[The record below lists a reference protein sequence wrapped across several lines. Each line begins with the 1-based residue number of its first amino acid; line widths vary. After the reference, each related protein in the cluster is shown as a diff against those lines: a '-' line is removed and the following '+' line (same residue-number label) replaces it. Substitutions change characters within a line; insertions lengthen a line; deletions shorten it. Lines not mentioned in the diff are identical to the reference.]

1 MKKSL
6 SLSLVLVIFFVACL
20 PLHAQEPTAQQPTA
34 QQPTSDDAAKQ
45 KAELEKNAYRL
56 LDQVIDEIQSL
67 RLPENRV
74 RIQINTADLLWDR
87 NQERARSLFQQAAEG
102 VSDFVRSAT
111 AAPSGNQRGGQQP
124 DRRAFALRQE
134 LVLAA
139 ARHDA
144 PLAYQLLAATKAPV
158 AAPAPNQNQASSD
171 PRNQRAQFNSD
182 DNLEQTLLGR
192 VAALDPKLAAQ
203 NAEQMMA
210 KGQFPRT
217 LGEVISQ
224 LHRQDEEAA
233 AKLADKTV
241 TKIQAANILTNN
253 DAANLAQSLLSAGP
267 RVAAPRDS
275 TTSTEAK
282 PPPQA
287 QQTRGPVLDTSPYT
301 DLLSTV
307 IDSAMKATPQPQ
319 NSQGVNQGR
328 GGPRGQNV
336 QLQNNQ
342 PAQPTDAQIEQ
353 NYARRLLGGLQSILP
368 TIDQLLPSRATA
380 VRQKLT
386 ELGLGDNSRSSF
398 AQAMTTLQQGNP
410 NADALVQAA
419 AAAPPPMQS
428 RLYQQAAVKALDEG
442 NTDRARQIATDYLQA
457 SARDSI
463 MQRIDFREMAKKAD
477 GVRLDEIRQ
486 NLARLS
492 SETDKVGALLQMAID
507 MQKDNPKAQLQLLDE
522 ARQVVSHRAAN
533 YDQFEDQLRVS
544 RAFAS
549 VDTGRSF
556 EILEP
561 GIMQLNELLS
571 AAAVLS
577 GFEVNIFRDG
587 EMSLANQ
594 GGSGLNSTI
603 NRYGQELAV
612 LAKTD
617 FGRSEAL
624 AGRFQFTEP
633 RIMARL
639 SIIQGALGVAP
650 SQPNI
655 NAFRNFGFVNGGRP
669 N

>member
-1 MKKSL
+1 MKKFL
-6 SLSLVLVIFFVACL
+6 SSTLVLITICVAFL
-20 PLHAQEPTAQQPTA
+20 PLQAQEPTAQQPTA
-34 QQPTSDDAAKQ
+34 QQPTAQEPTSDDAAKQ

-87 NQERARSLFQQAAEG
+87 NQERARSLFQQASEA
-102 VSDFVRSAT
+102 VSDLVHSA
-111 AAPSGNQRGGQQP
+111 AAASTGNQRGGQQP

-158 AAPAPNQNQASSD
+158 VVPASNQNQASD

-182 DNLEQTLLGR
+182 DNLEQMLLGR

-224 LHRQDEEAA
+224 LQRQDAEAA
-233 AKLADKTV
+233 AKLADKTISR
-241 TKIQAANILTNN
+241 IQAANILTNN
-253 DAANLAQSLLSAGP
+253 DAASLAQSLLSAGP
-267 RVAAPRDS
+267 RAAATPGN
-275 TTSTEAK
+275 TTSTDAK
-282 PPPQA
+282 PQP
-287 QQTRGPVLDTSPYT
+287 QQTGGPVLAPSVYT

-307 IDSAMKATPQPQ
+307 IDSAMKATAQPQ
-319 NSQGVNQGR
+319 NSQGNQGR
-328 GGPRGQNV
+328 GGPRGQNF

-353 NYARRLLGGLQSILP
+353 NNARRLLSGLQLVLP
-368 TIDQLLPSRATA
+368 TIDQLLPGRSSA

-386 ELGLGDNSRSSF
+386 ELGLGDNSRSGF
-398 AQAMTTLQQGNP
+398 VQAMNTLQQGNA

-419 AAAPPPMQS
+419 AVAPPPMQS

-457 SARDSI
+457 SARDSV
-463 MQRIDFREMAKKAD
+463 MQRIDFKEMAKKAD
-477 GVRLDEIRQ
+477 GIRLDEIRQ

-492 SETDKVGALLQMAID
+492 SETDKVGALLQMAND
-507 MQKDNPKAQLQLLDE
+507 MQKDNPKAQLQLLEE

-571 AAAVLS
+571 AASVLS

-594 GGSGLNSTI
+594 GGSGLNSEI

-624 AGRFQFTEP
+624 ASRFQFTEP

-639 SIIQGALGVAP
+639 SIVQGALGVAP

-655 NAFRNFGFVNGGRP
+655 NTFRNFGFIARP